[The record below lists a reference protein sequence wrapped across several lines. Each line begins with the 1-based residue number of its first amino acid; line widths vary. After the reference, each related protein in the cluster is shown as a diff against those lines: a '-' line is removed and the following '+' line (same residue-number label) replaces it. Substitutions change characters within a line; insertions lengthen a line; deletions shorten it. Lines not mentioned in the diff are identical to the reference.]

1 MLLTTHAQVLVV
13 EACCGVVTGAVA
25 ERLGGHGTVCAAFPG
40 DKPPSYDASR
50 L

>member
-1 MLLTTHAQVLVV
+1 MPLLQVLVLDS
-13 EACCGVVTGAVA
+13 CCGLITGAIA
-25 ERLGGHGTVCAAFPG
+25 ERLGSHGTVCAAYPG